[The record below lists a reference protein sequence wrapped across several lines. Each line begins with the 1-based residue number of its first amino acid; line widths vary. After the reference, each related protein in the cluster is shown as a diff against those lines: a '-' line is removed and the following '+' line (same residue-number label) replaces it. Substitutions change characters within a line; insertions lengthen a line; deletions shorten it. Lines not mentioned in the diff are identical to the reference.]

1 MYSTTKQVYQT
12 IYSGLPVIFGIV
24 LLNGIV
30 VWQNGIDLYSEFFP
44 LRCII
49 FALIPLVL
57 FLFFAEQFSGDMS
70 DNRVLWMF
78 MAISMVSASGKL

>member
-44 LRCII
+44 ILCII

-57 FLFFAEQFSGDMS
+57 FLFFTEQFSGDMS
-70 DNRVLWMF
+70 NNHVLWMF

>member
-44 LRCII
+44 ILCII

-57 FLFFAEQFSGDMS
+57 FLFFAEQFSCDMS

-78 MAISMVSASGKL
+78 MAISMVSESGKL